1 MWGKTVCGSPSKQ
14 RRTAM
19 TDNMIEAAQAQV
31 AALIKEAYE
40 KAVAG
45 GLLPAGGEKI
55 PVKVDIPKD
64 AKNGDYATSYAL
76 AAAKALGK
84 SPRDIAQALMDQMDL
99 EGTYFDFSTSWTDQP
114 TLVVGK
120 QYKEKVI
127 RRAGKMYYRY
137 GGTEYEVIGIM
148 GYEEESRINQMILM
162 DFRSSLRITGINTE
176 YILDTRKE
184 ADLTELGQDMYDLF
198 HSPAE
203 MLIILEQGAKPSV
216 IAGLFSGGAVMRT
229 LYVMTLI
236 SFSLSTI
243 LVTFIWLRF
252 RRQLFFAYTLCGYE
266 RQMERLEISK
276 RFYLAAGTGFVA
288 GMLLMIFISQFMTD
302 FTMAVLDILLTLG
315 ITIGL
320 GTVILFSCYCINWH
334 KA

>member
-1 MWGKTVCGSPSKQ
+1 ML
-14 RRTAM
+14 
-19 TDNMIEAAQAQV
+19 
-31 AALIKEAYE
+31 LIVSATRAEHRNSQSQNGLYSGHQKGFSVHNAEDENQWEEVIPELASRHNNF
-40 KAVAG
+40 AVYAPVQDPEMVMRG
-45 GLLPAGGEKI
+45 ICVQGEVEI
-55 PVKVDIPKD
+55 PP
-64 AKNGDYATSYAL
+64 
-76 AAAKALGK
+76 
-84 SPRDIAQALMDQMDL
+84 ML